1 MPIKLAE
8 ECDLALHNQTGQ
20 ETLMSLTGKWIE
32 LIHKVATGNWKVR
45 LIIAP
50 VVGIL
55 YWGLI
60 GLFIFLSFLVDRL
73 LQLPKIFGYRWAL
86 IIGSPVIIIGF
97 ILMCFSIFHFLK
109 VRGTP
114 VPFSPPP
121 KLVTDGPYRYARNPM
136 LTGIFIQLFG
146 LGILDNSLALILI
159 FTPLFIFI
167 NYWELKRVEEPEL
180 EKRLGREY
188 IDYKKRVPMFF
199 PWWGN

>member
-1 MPIKLAE
+1 M
-8 ECDLALHNQTGQ
+8 
-20 ETLMSLTGKWIE
+20 LMSLTGKWIE
-32 LIHKVATGNWKVR
+32 LIYKIATGNWKIR

-50 VVGIL
+50 IVGIL
-55 YWGLI
+55 YLSLV
-60 GLFIFLSFLVDRL
+60 GLFIFLSSLVDQL
-73 LQLPKIFGYRWAL
+73 LQLPKIFGYMWAL
-86 IIGSPVIIIGF
+86 IIGSLVIMAGF

-146 LGILDNSLALILI
+146 LSILVNSLALILI
-159 FTPLFIFI
+159 FTLLFIFI

-180 EKRLGREY
+180 EKRLGQEY

-199 PWWGN
+199 PWRKK